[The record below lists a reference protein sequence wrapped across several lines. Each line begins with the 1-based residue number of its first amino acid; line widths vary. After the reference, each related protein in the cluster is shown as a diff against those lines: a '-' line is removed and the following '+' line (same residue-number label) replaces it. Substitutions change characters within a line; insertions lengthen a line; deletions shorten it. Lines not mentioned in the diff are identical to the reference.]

1 MKRVIHGFRVQLV
14 AAVALLASVV
24 VIGESLLGSNWLE
37 AKRGVILNEVCC
49 YNDTIIYDKLGEYN
63 DYVEIYNPSSETI
76 DISGFALSDNKSNL
90 TRYIFPEGS
99 VIENGGYLVL
109 WGAEGSFYSWAEED
123 SASYL
128 RFSLKAGETVY
139 LSNAAGAVIDKVKI
153 PSNIARDVSYSRL
166 PDAAVHIDKWTV
178 AEATPG
184 ERNAMQIQ
192 EPEPLSN
199 VEVIFNAASGFYDD
213 SFLLEMSAGEN
224 CDIYY
229 TLDGTEPTK
238 DSTSYDGPIWITDIS
253 DTPNK
258 YADIGSISLIDDVY
272 LPIQP
277 VEKANIIRAVA
288 IDEEGK
294 KSHDSSAVYFVGY
307 EGKDGFED
315 MAVISL
321 ITDPDNLF
329 GFENGIYTTGAV
341 WEMNRERTEEF
352 RQEEEEWFYHVPA
365 NYSRRGKGWQREAAM
380 QYFDKE
386 GNLIH
391 KQQIGLRVRG
401 GPWSNICNQKSFN
414 LFAMPEKD
422 GNPYVCEGLFGRKES
437 SLMLRTGASRDM
449 YATNIRDVLNQT
461 LVADRNVGIQEY
473 EPCQVFLNGE
483 YWGLYNLQERMDASY
498 FASHYGV
505 EKDNVIVYKN
515 AWIRI
520 GDEQEQNLYLD
531 MVDFAV
537 NNDLSQDEN
546 YEQMQQMMDIQSY
559 IDYFCFEVYVAN
571 CDSVGNNYG
580 LWRVRETGSG
590 PYEDGR
596 WRWFVFDMDDSTGLI
611 PGHTDADTDSFK
623 EGNWQKNILD
633 DELFTALLQN
643 AEFKARFVT
652 TFMDMANGN
661 FNTEKVFAKI
671 DELTERY
678 CDAAVMSHKRFQDEN
693 ADEAGYYEAV
703 SVLKDFYGK
712 RYDYIT
718 AYMKQDFS
726 LLGELMDIEIEHA
739 DMDGGVIGLN
749 TLILDGSEDFSGRYY
764 SDYDIRL
771 YADTDEGYQ
780 FIGWEVNGEM
790 IFGSELVLEL
800 DRNYHLKPVWEVD
813 S

>member
-1 MKRVIHGFRVQLV
+1 MKRVIHDFRVQLV
-14 AAVALLASVV
+14 AAAVLLASVV
-24 VIGESLLGSNWLE
+24 LIGKFPLDSYWLAAGES
-37 AKRGVILNEVCC
+37 VILNEVCC
-49 YNDTIIYDKLGEYN
+49 YNDTIIYDKVGEYN
-63 DYVEIYNPSSETI
+63 DYVEIYNSSSETI
-76 DISGFALSDNKSNL
+76 DISGFCLSDNKSRL
-90 TRYIFPEGS
+90 ARYTFPQGS
-99 VIENGGYLVL
+99 VIESGGYLVL
-109 WGAEGSFYSWAEED
+109 WGAVGSFDSWAQDD

-128 RFSLKAGETVY
+128 RFALKAGETVY
-139 LSNAAGAVIDKVKI
+139 LSNAAGEVIDKVKL
-153 PSNIARDVSYSRL
+153 PLDIARDVSYSRR
-166 PDAAVHIDKWTV
+166 PDAAVFIDEWTV

-184 ERNAMQIQ
+184 ERNAVQIQ
-192 EPEPLSN
+192 EPEPLSD
-199 VEVIFNAASGFYDD
+199 VEVLFSAASGFYDEP
-213 SFLLEMSAGEN
+213 FLLEIGAGEN

-238 DSTSYDGPIWITDIS
+238 DSLVYDGPIWITDIS

-272 LPIQP
+272 LPTRP

-288 IDEEGK
+288 IDKEGK
-294 KSHDSSAVYFVGY
+294 KSHDSCAVYFVGY

-329 GFENGIYTTGAV
+329 GFENGIYVTGAV
-341 WEMNRERTEEF
+341 WEMNRERTKELQQENEDWMF
-352 RQEEEEWFYHVPA
+352 RVPA
-365 NYSRRGKGWQREAAM
+365 NYSRSGKGWQRENAL

-386 GNLIH
+386 RNLVY
-391 KQQIGLRVRG
+391 KQQIGLRIRG

-414 LFAMPEKD
+414 LIALPEKD

-449 YATNIRDVLNQT
+449 YATNLRDVLNQT
-461 LVADRNVGIQEY
+461 LVADRNVGIQAY

-505 EKDNVIVYKN
+505 EEDNVIVYKN
-515 AWIRI
+515 AGLRI
-520 GDEQEQNLYLD
+520 GDEQEQDLYLD

-546 YEQMQQMMDIQSY
+546 YEQIQQMLDIQSY
-559 IDYFCFEVYVAN
+559 IDYFCFQVYVAN

-596 WRWFVFDMDDSTGLI
+596 WRWFIFDTDDSAGMI
-611 PGHTDADTDSFK
+611 PGHTDADMDSFRK
-623 EGNWQKNILD
+623 GNWQKNILG
-633 DELFTALLQN
+633 DELFVALLQN
-643 AEFKARFVT
+643 AEFKERFVT
-652 TFMDMANGN
+652 TFMDMANRN
-661 FNTEKVFAKI
+661 FDTEKVFAKI
-671 DELTERY
+671 DVLAERY
-678 CDAAVMSHKRFQDEN
+678 CDAAVLSHQRFQDEN

-712 RYDYIT
+712 RYDHIT

-726 LLGELMDIEIEHA
+726 LQGELTDIEIAHA
-739 DMDGGVIGLN
+739 DVDGGVIGLN
-749 TLILDGSEDFSGRYY
+749 TLTLDGSEDFFGRYY

-771 YADTDEGYQ
+771 YADTDEGYR
-780 FIGWEVNGEM
+780 FVGWEVNGELVS
-790 IFGSELVLEL
+790 GSELVLEL
-800 DRNYHLKPVWEVD
+800 DRNYCIKPVWEKER
-813 S
+813 

>member
-1 MKRVIHGFRVQLV
+1 MKRVIHDFRVQLL
-14 AAVALLASVV
+14 AAAALLASLV
-24 VIGESLLGSNWLE
+24 VIGKFPLDSDWPETGGS
-37 AKRGVILNEVCC
+37 VILNEVCC
-49 YNDTIIYDKLGEYN
+49 YNDTIIYDKVGEYN

-76 DISGFALSDNKSNL
+76 DISGFCLSDKKSSL
-90 TRYIFPEGS
+90 TRYTFPEGS
-99 VIENGGYLVL
+99 VIESGGYLVL
-109 WGAEGSFYSWAEED
+109 WGAEGPFDSWAEDD

-128 RFSLKAGETVY
+128 HFALKAGETVY
-139 LSNAAGAVIDKVKI
+139 LSNTAGEVIDKVKI
-153 PSNIARDVSYSRL
+153 PSDIARNVSYSRM
-166 PDAAVHIDKWTV
+166 PDAAVYIDEWTV

-184 ERNAMQIQ
+184 DRNAVQIQ
-192 EPEPLSN
+192 EPEPLSD
-199 VEVIFNAASGFYDD
+199 VEVIFSAASGFYDEP
-213 SFLLEMSAGEN
+213 FLLEMSADEN

-229 TLDGTEPTK
+229 TLDGTEPTEDAFK
-238 DSTSYDGPIWITDIS
+238 YDDPIWITDIS
-253 DTPNK
+253 GTPNR
-258 YADIGSISLIDDVY
+258 YADIGGISLIDDVY
-272 LPIQP
+272 LPTQP

-294 KSHDSSAVYFVGY
+294 KSRGSSAVYFVNY
-307 EGKDGFED
+307 EGKNGFKD
-315 MAVISL
+315 VAVISL

-329 GFENGIYTTGAV
+329 GFENGIYVTGAV
-341 WEMNRERTEEF
+341 WEMNRERTKELQKEGT
-352 RQEEEEWFYHVPA
+352 EWFFHLPA
-365 NYSRRGKGWQREAAM
+365 NYSRRGKGWQREAVL

-386 GNLIH
+386 GSFTH
-391 KQQIGLRVRG
+391 EQQIGLRVRG
-401 GPWSNICNQKSFN
+401 GPWSSACNQKSFN
-414 LFAMPEKD
+414 LFALPEND
-422 GNPYVCEGLFGRKES
+422 GNSYVCEGLFGRKES

-461 LVADRNVGIQEY
+461 LVADRNVGIQEF

-483 YWGLYNLQERMDASY
+483 YWGLYNLQERMDTSY

-505 EKDNVIVYKN
+505 EEDNVIVYKN

-520 GDEQEQNLYLD
+520 GDWQEQDLYLD

-546 YEQMQQMMDIQSY
+546 YEQIKKMMDIQSY

-596 WRWFVFDMDDSTGLI
+596 WRWFIFDTDDSAGMI
-611 PGHTDADTDSFK
+611 PGHTDVDMDSFK
-623 EGNWQKNILD
+623 EGNWQKNILG

-643 AEFKARFVT
+643 AEFKEQFVT
-652 TFMDMANGN
+652 TFMDMANKN
-661 FNTEKVFAKI
+661 FNAEKVFAKI
-671 DELTERY
+671 DELSERY
-678 CDAAVMSHKRFQDEN
+678 CDAAVMSHQRFQDEN
-693 ADEAGYYEAV
+693 ADEAGYYEAI

-726 LLGELMDIEIEHA
+726 LQGELMSIEIDHA
-739 DMDGGVIGLN
+739 DTDGGVIGLN
-749 TLILDGSEDFSGRYY
+749 TLTFDGGEDFFGRYY
-764 SDYDIRL
+764 SDYNIRL
-771 YADTDEGYQ
+771 YADTDEGYR
-780 FIGWEVNGEM
+780 FVGWEVNGE
-790 IFGSELVLEL
+790 IISGSELVLEL
-800 DRNYHLKPVWEVD
+800 DRNYCIKPVWEE

>member
-1 MKRVIHGFRVQLV
+1 MKSVIHDFRIQLV
-14 AAVALLASVV
+14 VAAALLVSVV
-24 VIGESLLGSNWLE
+24 VIGEYLLDSDWLE
-37 AKRGVILNEVCC
+37 VGGGVILNEVCC
-49 YNDTIIYDKLGEYN
+49 YNDTIIYDKFGGYN
-63 DYVEIYNPSSETI
+63 DYVEIYNSSSEAI
-76 DISGFALSDNKSNL
+76 DISGFGLSDNKSCL
-90 TRYIFPEGS
+90 TRYTFPEGS
-99 VIENGGYLVL
+99 VIESSGYLVL
-109 WGAEGSFYSWAEED
+109 WGAEGPLDSWAEED

-128 RFSLKAGETVY
+128 YFALKAGETVY
-139 LSNAAGAVIDKVKI
+139 LSNAAGEVIDKVKI

-166 PDAAVHIDKWTV
+166 PDAAVHIDEWTV

-184 ERNAMQIQ
+184 ERNAVQIQ
-192 EPEPLSN
+192 EPEPLSD
-199 VEVIFNAASGFYDD
+199 VEVIFSAESGFYDEP
-213 SFLLEMSAGEN
+213 FLLEMSAGEN

-238 DSTSYDGPIWITDIS
+238 DSIMYDDPIWITDIS
-253 DTPNK
+253 GMPNK
-258 YADIGSISLIDDVY
+258 YADIGGISLIDDIY
-272 LPIQP
+272 LPTQP

-294 KSHDSSAVYFVGY
+294 KSRDNNAVYFVGY
-307 EGKDGFED
+307 EGKTGFED
-315 MAVISL
+315 IAVISL

-329 GFENGIYTTGAV
+329 GFENGIYVTGAV
-341 WEMNRERTEEF
+341 WEMNRERTEIF
-352 RQEEEEWFYHVPA
+352 RQEEEEWFFHLPA
-365 NYSRRGKGWQREAAM
+365 NYSKRGRGWQREAVL

-386 GNLIH
+386 GNFAYE
-391 KQQIGLRVRG
+391 QQIGIRVRG
-401 GPWSNICNQKSFN
+401 GPWSDVCNQKSFN
-414 LFAMPEKD
+414 LFAIPESD
-422 GNPYVCEGLFGRKES
+422 GNTYVCEGMFGRKES

-461 LVADRNVGIQEY
+461 LVVDRNVGIQEY

-505 EKDNVIVYKN
+505 EEDNVIVYKN

-520 GDEQEQNLYLD
+520 GDWQEQNLYLD

-537 NNDLSQDEN
+537 SNDLSQNEN
-546 YEQMQQMMDIQSY
+546 YEQIQQMMDIQSY
-559 IDYFCFEVYVAN
+559 IDYFCFEVYIAN

-580 LWRVRETGSG
+580 LWRVRETGRG
-590 PYEDGR
+590 QYEDGR
-596 WRWFVFDMDDSTGLI
+596 WRWFIFDTDDSAGMI

-623 EGNWQKNILD
+623 EGNWQKNILG
-633 DELFTALLQN
+633 DELFIALLQN
-643 AEFKARFVT
+643 AEFKEQFVT
-652 TFMDMANGN
+652 TFMDMANRN

-693 ADEAGYYEAV
+693 ADEADYYEAV

-726 LLGELMDIEIEHA
+726 LQGELMGIEIEHA
-739 DMDGGVIGLN
+739 DVDGGTIGVN
-749 TLILDGSEDFSGRYY
+749 TLILDGSEDFYGRYY
-764 SDYDIRL
+764 SDYNIRL
-771 YADTDEGYQ
+771 YADTDEGYR
-780 FIGWEVNGEM
+780 FVGWEVNGEM
-790 IFGSELVLEL
+790 VSGSELALEL
-800 DRNYHLKPVWEVD
+800 DRNYRIKPVWEVE

>member
-1 MKRVIHGFRVQLV
+1 MKHVVHDFRVQLV
-14 AAVALLASVV
+14 AAAALLVSMV
-24 VIGESLLGSNWLE
+24 VIVESPLDSDWLE
-37 AKRGVILNEVCC
+37 TGGGVILNEVCC
-49 YNDTIIYDKLGEYN
+49 YNDTIIYDKVGEYN

-76 DISGFALSDNKSNL
+76 DISGFCLSDKKSRL
-90 TRYIFPEGS
+90 TRYTFPQGS
-99 VIENGGYLVL
+99 VIESGGYLML
-109 WGAEGSFYSWAEED
+109 WGGDGSFNSWAEED

-128 RFSLKAGETVY
+128 HFALKAGETVY
-139 LSNAAGAVIDKVKI
+139 LSNAAGEVIDKVKI
-153 PSNIARDVSYSRL
+153 PSDIARNVSYSRR
-166 PDAAVHIDKWTV
+166 PDAAVYIDEWTV

-184 ERNAMQIQ
+184 EKNAVQIQ
-192 EPEPLSN
+192 EPEPLSDA
-199 VEVIFNAASGFYDD
+199 EVIFSAASGFYDEP
-213 SFLLEMSAGEN
+213 FLLEMGAGEN

-238 DSTSYDGPIWITDIS
+238 DSASYDGPIWITDIS
-253 DTPNK
+253 GTPNK
-258 YADIGSISLIDDVY
+258 YADIGGISLIDDVY
-272 LPIQP
+272 LPTQP
-277 VEKANIIRAVA
+277 VEKTNIIRAIA
-288 IDEEGK
+288 IDEEGRR
-294 KSHDSSAVYFVGY
+294 SRESSAVYFVGY
-307 EGKDGFED
+307 AGKDGFENV
-315 MAVISL
+315 AVISL
-321 ITDPDNLF
+321 ITDPDSLF
-329 GFENGIYTTGAV
+329 GFENGIYVTGAV
-341 WEMNRERTEEF
+341 WEMNRERTEELQ
-352 RQEEEEWFYHVPA
+352 QEDEEWMFHVPA
-365 NYSRRGKGWQREAAM
+365 NYSRRGKGWQREAVL

-386 GNLIH
+386 GNFVH
-391 KQQIGLRVRG
+391 EQQIGLRVRG
-401 GPWSNICNQKSFN
+401 GPWSSACNQKSFN
-414 LFAMPEKD
+414 LIALPEND

-483 YWGLYNLQERMDASY
+483 YWGLYNLQERMDTSY

-505 EKDNVIVYKN
+505 EEDNVIVYKN

-520 GDEQEQNLYLD
+520 GDWQEQNLYLD

-546 YEQMQQMMDIQSY
+546 YEQIQQMMDIQSY

-571 CDSVGNNYG
+571 CDSVGNNCG

-596 WRWFVFDMDDSTGLI
+596 WRWFIFDTDDSAGMI

-623 EGNWQKNILD
+623 EGNWQKNILG

-643 AEFKARFVT
+643 AEFKEQFVT

-661 FNTEKVFAKI
+661 FNAEKIFAKI

-678 CDAAVMSHKRFQDEN
+678 CDAAVMSHQRFQDEN

-726 LLGELMDIEIEHA
+726 LQGKLMNIEIEHA
-739 DMDGGVIGLN
+739 DKDGGVLGVN
-749 TLILDGSEDFSGRYY
+749 TLTLDGSEDFFGRYY

-771 YADTDEGYQ
+771 YADTDEGYR
-780 FIGWEVNGEM
+780 FVGWEVNGKT
-790 IFGSELVLEL
+790 ISDSELVLEL
-800 DRNYHLKPVWEVD
+800 DRNYRIKPVWEEE

>member
-1 MKRVIHGFRVQLV
+1 MKRVIHDFRVWLV
-14 AAVALLASVV
+14 AATALLTSVV
-24 VIGESLLGSNWLE
+24 VIGGSLSDGDWPE
-37 AKRGVILNEVCC
+37 AGGNITLNEVCC
-49 YNDTIIYDKLGEYN
+49 YNDTIIYDKMGKFN
-63 DYVEIYNPSSETI
+63 DYVEIYNPSSGAI
-76 DISGFALSDNKSNL
+76 DISGFGLSDDKSRL
-90 TRYIFPEGS
+90 TRYTFPQGS
-99 VIENGGYLVL
+99 IIESGEYLVL
-109 WGAEGSFYSWAEED
+109 WGQEGSLDSWAQED
-123 SASYL
+123 AASYL
-128 RFSLKAGETVY
+128 HFGLKAGETVY
-139 LSNAAGAVIDKVKI
+139 LSNAAGEVIDKVKI
-153 PSNIARDVSYSRL
+153 PSNIARDVSYSRR
-166 PDAAVHIDKWTV
+166 PDAAVLIDEWTV

-184 ERNAMQIQ
+184 ERNAVQIQ
-192 EPEPLSN
+192 EPEPLSD
-199 VEVIFNAASGFYDD
+199 VEVLFSAASGFYDEP
-213 SFLLEMSAGEN
+213 FLLEMGAGEN

-229 TLDGTEPTK
+229 TLDGTVPTK
-238 DSTSYDGPIWITDIS
+238 DSILYDGPILITDIS

-258 YADIGSISLIDDVY
+258 YADIGGISLIDDVY
-272 LPIQP
+272 LPTQP
-277 VEKANIIRAVA
+277 VEKANIIRAIA
-288 IDEEGK
+288 FDEEGK
-294 KSHDSSAVYFVGY
+294 KSRESSAVYFVGY

-315 MAVISL
+315 LAVVSL

-329 GFENGIYTTGAV
+329 GFENGIYVTGAV
-341 WEMNRERTEEF
+341 WEMNRERTKEF
-352 RQEEEEWFYHVPA
+352 RQENGDWFFHLPA
-365 NYSRRGKGWQREAAM
+365 NYSRRGKGWQREAVL

-386 GNLIH
+386 GSFTH
-391 KQQIGLRVRG
+391 EQQIGIRVRG
-401 GPWSNICNQKSFN
+401 GMWSSACNQKSFN
-414 LFAMPEKD
+414 LIALPEKD
-422 GNPYVCEGLFGRKES
+422 GNLYVCEGLFGRKES

-505 EKDNVIVYKN
+505 EEDNVIVYKN
-515 AWIRI
+515 YWIRI
-520 GDEQEQNLYLD
+520 GDWTEQDLYLD

-546 YEQMQQMMDIQSY
+546 YEQIQQMMDIQSY

-596 WRWFVFDMDDSTGLI
+596 WRWFIFDTDESAGMI

-623 EGNWQKNILD
+623 EGNWQINILG

-643 AEFKARFVT
+643 AEFKERFVT
-652 TFMDMANGN
+652 TFMDMANRN
-661 FNTEKVFAKI
+661 FDAEKVLAEI
-671 DELTERY
+671 DELSGRY
-678 CDAAVMSHKRFQDEN
+678 CDAAVMSHQRFQDEN

-712 RYDYIT
+712 RYDPIT

-726 LLGELMDIEIEHA
+726 LQGELTDVEIEHA
-739 DMDGGVIGLN
+739 DVDGGVIGLN
-749 TLILDGSEDFSGRYY
+749 TLILDGSEDFFGRYY

-771 YADTDEGYQ
+771 YADTDEGYR
-780 FIGWEVNGEM
+780 FVGWEVNGV
-790 IFGSELVLEL
+790 IISDSELVLEL
-800 DRNYHLKPVWEVD
+800 DRNYCIKPVWEEK